1 MKRTISIFLSLVMAL
16 PLCACGG
23 KSNET
28 ELTLDNYSTY
38 LTVSASV
45 SDPGL
50 EDAVG
55 VHSYNNGYGIPY
67 DGGSTLYLYNH
78 LNTAV
83 TVVGSSTNFNYNDVS
98 VTVRF
103 AGTYKT
109 VDLHTCEWGDAI
121 PVDMEVVAE
130 CNISGNGQA
139 SDSFSYNDECNM
151 DDSMANVEWE
161 VVAVSG
167 TVSPA

>member
-16 PLCACGG
+16 SLCACGG

-38 LTVSASV
+38 LTASV
-45 SDPGL
+45 SDPGS

-151 DDSMANVEWE
+151 DDAMANVEWE

>member
-1 MKRTISIFLSLVMAL
+1 MKRTISTFLSLVMAL
-16 PLCACGG
+16 SLCACGG

-83 TVVGSSTNFNYNDVS
+83 TVVGSSISTMS
-98 VTVRF
+98 LLLL
-103 AGTYKT
+103 
-109 VDLHTCEWGDAI
+109 DLRGHIKPSIFI
-121 PVDMEVVAE
+121 PVNGAMRFLSIWKSLLNVIFLGMGKPVIVSRIMTNVIWMTPWQMSNGKLLPSAE
-130 CNISGNGQA
+130 LFPQRN
-139 SDSFSYNDECNM
+139 Y
-151 DDSMANVEWE
+151 
-161 VVAVSG
+161 
-167 TVSPA
+167 

>member
-1 MKRTISIFLSLVMAL
+1 MKRTISTFLSLVMAL
-16 PLCACGG
+16 SLCACGG

-67 DGGSTLYLYNH
+67 DG
-78 LNTAV
+78 
-83 TVVGSSTNFNYNDVS
+83 
-98 VTVRF
+98 
-103 AGTYKT
+103 
-109 VDLHTCEWGDAI
+109 
-121 PVDMEVVAE
+121 
-130 CNISGNGQA
+130 
-139 SDSFSYNDECNM
+139 
-151 DDSMANVEWE
+151 
-161 VVAVSG
+161 
-167 TVSPA
+167 

>member
-1 MKRTISIFLSLVMAL
+1 MKRTIAIFLSLVMAL
-16 PLCACGG
+16 SLYACGG

-38 LTVSASV
+38 LTVSANV
-45 SDPGL
+45 NNPDF

-55 VHSYNNGYGIPY
+55 VHSYNDGWGIPY

-78 LNTAV
+78 LKTSV
-83 TVVGSSTNFNYNDVS
+83 YVRGTSTNFNYNNVS

-103 AGTYKT
+103 VGTYKT
-109 VDLHTCEWGDAI
+109 VDLHTCEWSNDN
-121 PVDMEVVAE
+121 PVDMEVIAK
-130 CNISGNGQA
+130 CDISGNGKA
-139 SDSFSYNDECNM
+139 EDGFSYNDECNM
-151 DDSMANVEWE
+151 YNSMANVEWE